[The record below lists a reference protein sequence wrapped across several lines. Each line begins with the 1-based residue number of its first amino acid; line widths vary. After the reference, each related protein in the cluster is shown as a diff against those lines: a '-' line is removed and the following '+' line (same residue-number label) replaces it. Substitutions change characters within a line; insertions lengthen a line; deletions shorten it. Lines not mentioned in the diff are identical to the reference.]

1 MPDFLYQL
9 LLDWGALFRPYVRDI
24 ALAMVA
30 TCLVVFGDAY
40 ITLIKELTG
49 LDSPAGKLPKVTN
62 ATLRQAVLQGG
73 MPPLGMDVTQIMVDR
88 ETVQQPD
95 PLGLGQALAQANAGD
110 EKRAAE
116 IRPPVGEADGHE
128 DQVHTLRLYR
138 HSVDNHGR
146 GGGQEDAETGRQGT
160 SYEMPRHRTDIYLF
174 PLGRALDGEQ
184 VGDRRLF
191 ADLNLPNKRQK
202 DRPRIPH
209 GE

>member
-116 IRPPVGEADGHE
+116 IRIALKAEMQGQAGFLERYLQEVNES
-128 DQVHTLRLYR
+128 R
-138 HSVDNHGR
+138 SGR
-146 GGGQEDAETGRQGT
+146 GMA
-160 SYEMPRHRTDIYLF
+160 
-174 PLGRALDGEQ
+174 
-184 VGDRRLF
+184 
-191 ADLNLPNKRQK
+191 
-202 DRPRIPH
+202 
-209 GE
+209 